1 VLCVWFNQYLL
12 IFAGNLEGM
21 AKNPLAKIKKKDG
34 SAALEKR
41 SAAGGGSSV
50 FRRLLGRFLRFFKKL
65 VIFFFVSTFTVAVIY
80 KYVPVFI
87 TPLMVI
93 NCVKQVIGDE
103 EVRLSKDWVPIEEIS
118 PNMVRAAI
126 ASEDAK
132 FLSHNGFDYAAIR
145 DAAIHNMKGGRT
157 LGASTISQ
165 QTAKNVFLW
174 PSRSWVRK
182 GLEVYFT
189 FLIEL
194 VWGKERIMEVYL
206 NVAETG
212 HGIYGVEMASQI
224 YFKKPAKKMSK
235 WEAARLIS
243 IFPNPLKF
251 SVVNP
256 SKRTLRK
263 QEIVMKRMN
272 SVGQIPFLK

>member
-1 VLCVWFNQYLL
+1 
-12 IFAGNLEGM
+12 M
-21 AKNPLAKIKKKDG
+21 AKKKIEKIKKKE
-34 SAALEKR
+34 SPAALEKA
-41 SAAGGGSSV
+41 SKGGGSLI
-50 FRRLLGRFLRFFKKL
+50 FRRLLSGFLRLVKKL
-65 VIFFFVSTFTVAVIY
+65 LVFFFVSTFVVAVIY
-80 KYVPVFI
+80 KYVPVYI

-93 NCVKQVIGDE
+93 NCAKQLFGDE
-103 EVRLSKDWVPIEEIS
+103 EVRLSKEWVQIEEIS
-118 PNMVRAAI
+118 PDMVRAAI

-132 FLSHNGFDYAAIR
+132 FLSHNGFDYEAIR

-243 IFPNPLKF
+243 IFPNPIKF
-251 SVVNP
+251 SAVNP

-263 QEIVMKRMN
+263 QTAVMKGMN
-272 SVGQIPFLK
+272 CVGPIPFLEKK